1 VLRSSLRRYPNISAG
16 NERAGAKF
24 IEPESGAAE
33 AGCSAGIDRNRSSL
47 VRGSNLKLI
56 ASRIIPFLDGDSLEE
71 RSGREAL
78 FRAEDGGF
86 VLYLSDGDGFA
97 GADERLIAL
106 KPREALI
113 WINESVEAG
122 GSFWQ

>member
-1 VLRSSLRRYPNISAG
+1 MAVQLVEIDDTQVG
-16 NERAGAKF
+16 RASF
-24 IEPESGAAE
+24 EVQ
-33 AGCSAGIDRNRSSL
+33 D
-47 VRGSNLKLI
+47 LKLI
-56 ASRIIPFLDGDSLEE
+56 ASRIIPFIDGNSLEE
-71 RSGREAL
+71 RTGREAL

-106 KPREALI
+106 KPRDALI
-113 WINESVEAG
+113 WINESPEAC